1 MSDDELR
8 GRTPEERRNEIR
20 RRLGAPSDEVLREP
34 AVRPTDP
41 RSTDPRSGDNRLTV
55 RELLNRMNAAGGPD
69 ADAQSPTGA
78 PSPQS
83 GTDQPARRPR
93 RFRPADAPTE
103 TIVGATGRP
112 PADEPNTEVIPATPR
127 GAAAP
132 DDVSD
137 DVEVT
142 RYIPPVDADKGP
154 DLSGTA
160 TARRASNESQG
171 QVPSDPLA
179 DDDNPTTRVPR
190 TVVPAA
196 TGGGRR
202 HAAPRSQRDRLH
214 LIRTATIG
222 GRVVIAVACVMALLG
237 TGVVWGYQKVKDGN
251 WNTVDAVNSDSEK
264 IRDKQLQTGDET
276 YLIVGTDTRSGENGK
291 MGAGG
296 AELFEGSARSDTVLL
311 VNIPADRSRVV
322 AVSFPRDLQVD
333 RPECTGWNNDAGTYT
348 TDVLPPAA
356 GVKLNSVYGEGGP
369 KCMVETLTDISGLN
383 INHFIAMDF
392 YGFEK
397 VVDKIGGVEVC
408 STVPLNDYELGPIL
422 TKSGKQTL
430 RGGKALDYV
439 RARNIETEG
448 TGDYGRIKRQQL
460 FMSSLLRASLS
471 SKVLANPATLNGII
485 DTFIKYSFVDQVNT
499 DDLLQ
504 LAQSM
509 QGLDAG
515 RVTFLTAPTSGTAE
529 DGSGNEIPRDDDI
542 RAIFDAIINDEP
554 LPGEKQ
560 ETTPTTSSG
569 TTTTPPTTSAAP
581 KPSAVTVNAVS
592 PYAVSLRIL
601 NGTGTTGV
609 ASGISE
615 SLAAQGYQVN
625 GVADASE
632 NRTDTVIRYGAGQQA
647 AAATVA
653 QMFPGATI
661 QSDPNLEA
669 GIEVIVGSSFTG
681 DLGQGP
687 YEGTQISADE
697 VAREADG
704 GELPNDLTVTNAG
717 DTSCS

>member
-34 AVRPTDP
+34 AVRPN
-41 RSTDPRSGDNRLTV
+41 DPRSGDNRLTV
-55 RELLNRMNAAGGPD
+55 RELLNRMNAAGSPD
-69 ADAQSPTGA
+69 ADTPPPAGA
-78 PSPQS
+78 PGPQS
-83 GTDQPARRPR
+83 AADQPARRPR

-103 TIVGATGRP
+103 TILGATGRP

-127 GAAAP
+127 GP
-132 DDVSD
+132 DQPDASAD

-142 RYIPPVDADKGP
+142 RYIAPVDTDNNP

-160 TARRASNESQG
+160 TARRASSESQG
-171 QVPSDPLA
+171 QVPPGPFA

-190 TVVPAA
+190 TVAPVA

-214 LIRTATIG
+214 LIRTATIT

-296 AELFEGSARSDTVLL
+296 AELFEGAARSDTVLL

-322 AVSFPRDLQVD
+322 AVSFPRDLQVN
-333 RPECTGWNNDAGTYT
+333 RPECVGWNNDAGAYT
-348 TDVLPPAA
+348 TDVLPPAD

-422 TKSGKQTL
+422 TKAGKQTL

-560 ETTPTTSSG
+560 EAPSTTSSK
-569 TTTTPPTTSAAP
+569 TTTKPTTSAAP
-581 KPSAVTVNAVS
+581 KPSVTTVNAVS

-632 NRTDTVIRYGAGQQA
+632 NRTDTVVRYGAGQQA

-681 DLGQGP
+681 ELGEAP
-687 YEGTQISADE
+687 YEGAQISADE
-697 VAREADG
+697 LAREADG